1 MPFDYININKAAW
14 DRKVD
19 IHYQSDFYD
28 VKGFIAGNCSLN
40 TIELDLLENVKGKKI
55 LHLQCHFGQ
64 DSISL
69 ARKGAIVTGV
79 DFSTVAIEKAKELAI
94 ETNVDIN
101 FICSNIYDVNK
112 HIDEEFDI
120 VFTSYGTICWLP
132 DLSAWANII
141 SHYLKPNGKFVFADF
156 HPVVWMFDDEF
167 KHIKYCYFK
176 SDPVIEIEEGTY
188 AEKNAEI
195 KQENITWNHGIGEVL
210 NGLIAAGIQI
220 QQVKEYD
227 YSPYNCFNETIEVNP
242 SQYRIKHL
250 KNKIP
255 MVYSVLGIKSI

>member
-1 MPFDYININKAAW
+1 MSIDYISINKAAW
-14 DRKVD
+14 DRKVQ
-19 IHYQSDFYD
+19 IHYQSEFYN
-28 VKGFIAGNCSLN
+28 VKAFIEGNCSLN
-40 TIELDLLENVKGKKI
+40 PIELDLLGDVRGKKI

-79 DFSTVAIEKAKELAI
+79 DFSTVAIEKAKELSI
-94 ETNVDIN
+94 ETNVDVN

-112 HIDEEFDI
+112 HIDEDFDI

-141 SHYLKPNGKFVFADF
+141 SDFLKPEGQFVFADF
-156 HPVVWMFDDEF
+156 HPVVWMFDDKF

-188 AEKNAEI
+188 AEKNADI
-195 KQENITWNHGIGEVL
+195 NHKNITWNHGISEVL
-210 NGLIAAGIQI
+210 NSLIAAGIEI
-220 QQVKEYD
+220 REVKEYD
-227 YSPYNCFNETIEVNP
+227 YSPYNCFNETIEVGS
-242 SQYRIKHL
+242 SQYRIEHL